1 MNLNATGDIVFPIDV
16 SYDFQRDQ
24 WIDNQNDKMPVKLS
38 WTVLQGE
45 VYPRMNDIL
54 LVAIVSSRSG

>member
-16 SYDFQRDQ
+16 SYDFQQ
-24 WIDNQNDKMPVKLS
+24 NEWIDNQNDKTPVKLP

-54 LVAIVSSRSG
+54 LVATGSGL